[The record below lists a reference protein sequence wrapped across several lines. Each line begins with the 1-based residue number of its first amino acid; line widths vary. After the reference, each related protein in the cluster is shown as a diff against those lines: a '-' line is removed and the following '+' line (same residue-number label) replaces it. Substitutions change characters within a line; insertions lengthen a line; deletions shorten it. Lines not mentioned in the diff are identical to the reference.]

1 MTLDAWL
8 TKHRMTQ
15 ADFAKEVGSN
25 IATISRVRRGIGI
38 PRLDIVKKIVDYTKN
53 EVSLDDLVDGAER
66 GLR

>member
-1 MTLDAWL
+1 
-8 TKHRMTQ
+8 
-15 ADFAKEVGSN
+15 
-25 IATISRVRRGIGI
+25 VRRGIGT

>member
-8 TKHRMTQ
+8 TKNRMTQ
-15 ADFAKEVGSN
+15 AEFAKEVGSN
-25 IATISRVRRGIGI
+25 IATISRVRRGIGT